1 MQAISN
7 RILIGNPNSPSFVF
21 ENDAIQSVNEE
32 TAVSLI
38 GDELFIDQLTPIV
51 KFEVF
56 IRYIFKPT
64 NYDGFMSSDGY
75 LLCSHWTEDIR
86 KLPYGTKVTY
96 YSDNAIAGVYYIKN
110 VERTGKS
117 QYKLN
122 CVSAVGLMTRQQHK
136 GGVYTG
142 QTFSAVVAEIL
153 GTDYTYEIDN
163 NVASQK
169 VYGWLPYS
177 TRRQNLYQ
185 LVMAYGVQI
194 IKSASGNMRFTFL
207 TAEGTPSVIPKSRLF
222 HGGTV
227 SYQEPASHIEVI
239 EHGFHY
245 MSSVEEEVLLDNPSD
260 YVDHIVVKFDHPI
273 YADSIHASE
282 ESADSLTIH
291 ERGTNYA
298 IVSGVGVLL
307 GKPYIHSTK
316 LISLDNPEE
325 VNEKNVSVEN
335 ATLIT
340 LVNGDNV
347 LERLGQYYFNAM
359 NTKQDIIVD
368 GEKCGGRYQLWN
380 PYQEYMTGFIT
391 KMSTRSTSIRRA
403 QCEIIENYT
412 PVGAGVAYTQREQI
426 DLEEGNSNYWQIPSG
441 VKRVRVV
448 LIAYGERGEDGE
460 NGEDGEYAEG
470 ATPPKGGKGG
480 KGGRHGDGGK
490 VFAQTIYTEGLDHL
504 GFHCVDHFTYC
515 DYGDQT
521 ITSADGASSPTG
533 YYDEMS
539 GDLFALPGF
548 DGIDGGAGGT
558 GGIWKTRMIDTT
570 EVLDPSAG
578 SVDGTVFM
586 PIPLSWVQG
595 AIASATG
602 KATSTSGT
610 RVHTDNFYALTDGAR
625 GFGFKVP
632 DGYKVYAFGYS
643 QASEASGSYQ
653 GAITSGFVE
662 GAQVFTNL
670 SSSIKFVRFV
680 CAKVGDTAITPSEA
694 PSINFGLYLPS
705 SSAYGSSYAAVNAE
719 NAGGISTNVLDN
731 AGADDADNQLE
742 WRAAE
747 PGEDVT
753 DHYGV
758 VHTGGAGTSDERP
771 YYSYITVIPYAGGVA
786 GEPIIVGMSWNHG
799 SFCNPLE
806 MGLSDGGVWMFCG
819 HGGGG
824 GASAEFNGHSGKGKY
839 LDKLPS
845 TDQRAQWPLPFP
857 GFGTPDHGGDIDTG
871 GSGAS
876 ALNAPPPD
884 SRPGCGGNGGNGG
897 GGGGGA
903 GVSTWYNRTY
913 NEVIFYGQ
921 GMFDMTGGKGGGGGM
936 GGAGSDGQHGCVIIY
951 Y

>member
-7 RILIGNPNSPSFVF
+7 RILIGDVNSPSFVF
-21 ENDAIQSVNEE
+21 ENDAIDSVSEE

-38 GDELFIDQLTPIV
+38 GDELFIDQLVPIV
-51 KFEVF
+51 KFAVF

-64 NYDGFMSSDGY
+64 NYDGFKSSDGY

-96 YSDNAIAGVYYIKN
+96 YSNNAIAGVYYIKN
-110 VERTGKS
+110 VERVGKS
-117 QYKLN
+117 KYKLN
-122 CVSAVGLMTRQQHK
+122 CISAVGLMSKQQHK
-136 GGVYTG
+136 GGIYTG

-207 TAEGTPSVIPKSRLF
+207 TAEGTPPTIPKSRLF
-222 HGGTV
+222 HGGSV
-227 SYQEPASHIEVI
+227 SYQEPASRIEVI
-239 EHGFHY
+239 EHGYHY
-245 MSSVEEEVLLDNPSD
+245 MSSVEEETLLDNPSD

-273 YADSIHASE
+273 YSDSIHASE

-307 GKPYIHSTK
+307 GTPYIHSTK
-316 LISLDNPEE
+316 LISLDNPED
-325 VNEKNVSVEN
+325 VNEKLVTVEN
-335 ATLIT
+335 ATLVT

-347 LERLGQYYFNAM
+347 LERLGEYYFNSM
-359 NTKQDIIVD
+359 TTKQDIIVD

-403 QCEIIENYT
+403 QCEVIENYT
-412 PVGAGVAYTQREQI
+412 PVGAGAAYTQRTQI
-426 DLEEGNSNYWQIPSG
+426 DLEEGDSQSWTIPSG
-441 VKRVRVV
+441 VTKVRVV
-448 LIAYGERGEDGE
+448 LIGYGENGEPGE
-460 NGEDGEYAEG
+460 KGEDGEYAEG
-470 ATPPKGGKGG
+470 ATPAKGGRGG
-480 KGGRHGDGGK
+480 KGGRHGDGAK
-490 VFAQTIYTEGLDHL
+490 VYGQTIYTDGLTQLDFDCTD
-504 GFHCVDHFTYC
+504 GFNRCHF
-515 DYGDQT
+515 GDQM
-521 ITSADGASSPTG
+521 ISSASGASSPTG

-539 GDLFALPGF
+539 GDLYALPGL

-558 GGIWKTRMIDTT
+558 GGIWKTRKIDNN

-578 SVDGTVFM
+578 GVEGAVFF
-586 PIPLSWVQG
+586 PVALRWVQG

-602 KATSTSGT
+602 KGSSTSGT
-610 RVHTDNFYALTDGAR
+610 RVRNEEFYALTNGAK
-625 GFGFKVP
+625 GFGFTAP
-632 DGYKVYAFGYS
+632 TGYKVYAFGYS

-680 CAKVGDTAITPSEA
+680 CAKTGDTSITPETA
-694 PSINFGLYLPS
+694 PNIHFGLYLHA
-705 SSAYGSSYAAVNAE
+705 SSAYGSSYAA
-719 NAGGISTNVLDN
+719 ISNESDGSLDPSALDN
-731 AGADDADNQLE
+731 ADDDANDQLE

-747 PGEDVT
+747 PGEDVVIDGYIHKGGDGTT
-753 DHYGV
+753 D
-758 VHTGGAGTSDERP
+758 TRP
-771 YYSYITVIPYAGGVA
+771 YYEYQYIYIGDELVIDRIY
-786 GEPIIVGMSWNHG
+786 WHHG
-799 SFCNPLE
+799 SFLSPLE
-806 MGLSDGGVWMFCG
+806 MGLSDGGVWCFCG

-824 GASAEFNGHSGKGKY
+824 GASANGNGQQGLGKY
-839 LDKLPS
+839 LVKLDS
-845 TDQRAQWPLPFP
+845 DDDRAQWPLPFP
-857 GFGTPDHGGDIDTG
+857 GFGSPSGMGFIDCGGDGAG
-871 GSGAS
+871 GGFA
-876 ALNAPPPD
+876 APAD
-884 SRPGCGGNGGNGG
+884 SRPGCGGNGGDGG

-903 GVSTWYNRTY
+903 GTSTWYNRTY
-913 NEVIFYGQ
+913 NEIIFQ
-921 GMFDMTGGKGGGGGM
+921 GMGINSMTGGKGGI
-936 GGAGSDGQHGCVIIY
+936 GGAGGASSGGRRGCVIIY

>member
-7 RILIGNPNSPSFVF
+7 RIIIGDANSPSFVF
-21 ENDAIQSVNEE
+21 ENSDIQSINEE

-51 KFEVF
+51 KFAVF

-64 NYDGFMSSDGY
+64 NYDGFKSSDGY

-86 KLPYGTKVTY
+86 RLPYGTKVTY
-96 YSDNAIAGVYYIKN
+96 YSDNAIAGVYYVKN

-136 GGVYTG
+136 GGIYTG

-207 TAEGTPSVIPKSRLF
+207 TADGTPPVIPKSRLF
-222 HGGTV
+222 HGGSV

-239 EHGFHY
+239 EHGYHY

-273 YADSIHASE
+273 FADSIRASE
-282 ESADSLTIH
+282 ESTDSLTIH

-316 LISLDNPEE
+316 LISLDNPED
-325 VNEKNVSVEN
+325 VNEKNVTVEN
-335 ATLIT
+335 ATLVT

-347 LERLGQYYFNAM
+347 LERLGEYYFNSM
-359 NTKQDIIVD
+359 TTKQDIIVD

-403 QCEIIENYT
+403 QCEVIENYT
-412 PVGAGVAYTQREQI
+412 PVGAGAAYTQRTQI
-426 DLEEGNSNYWQIPSG
+426 DLEEGDSQSWTIPSG
-441 VKRVRVV
+441 VTKVRVV
-448 LIAYGERGEDGE
+448 LIGYGENGEPGE
-460 NGEDGEYAEG
+460 KGEDGEYAEG
-470 ATPPKGGKGG
+470 ATPAKGGRGG
-480 KGGRHGDGGK
+480 KGGRHGDGAK
-490 VFAQTIYTEGLDHL
+490 VYGQTIYTDGLTQLDFDCTD
-504 GFHCVDHFTYC
+504 GFNRCHF
-515 DYGDQT
+515 GDQM
-521 ITSADGASSPTG
+521 ISSESGASSPTG

-539 GDLFALPGF
+539 GELYALPGI

-558 GGIWKTRMIDTT
+558 GGIWKTRKIGNN

-578 SVDGTVFM
+578 SVEGAVFF
-586 PIPLSWVQG
+586 PVALRWVQG
-595 AIASATG
+595 AIASSTG
-602 KATSTSGT
+602 KASSTSGT
-610 RVHTDNFYALTDGAR
+610 RVHTDDFYALTNGAK
-625 GFGFKVP
+625 GFGFTAP
-632 DGYKVYAFGYS
+632 TGFKVYAFGYS

-653 GAITSGFVE
+653 GAITSGFAE
-662 GAQVFTNL
+662 GSQVFTNL
-670 SSSIKFVRFV
+670 SSSIKFVRLV
-680 CAKVGDTAITPSEA
+680 CAKTGDTSITPSAA
-694 PSINFGLYLPS
+694 PNIHFGLYLPA
-705 SSAYGSSYAAVNAE
+705 SSAYGSSYAA
-719 NAGGISTNVLDN
+719 ISNESDDSLDPSALDN
-731 AGADDADNQLE
+731 ADDDANDQLE

-747 PGEDVT
+747 PGEDVVIDGYIHKGGDGTT
-753 DHYGV
+753 D
-758 VHTGGAGTSDERP
+758 TRP
-771 YYSYITVIPYAGGVA
+771 YYEYQYIYIGDELVIDRIY
-786 GEPIIVGMSWNHG
+786 WHHG
-799 SFCNPLE
+799 SFLNPLE
-806 MGLSDGGVWMFCG
+806 MGLSDGGVWCFCG

-824 GASAEFNGHSGKGKY
+824 GASANGNGQQGLGKY
-839 LDKLPS
+839 LVKLDS
-845 TDQRAQWPLPFP
+845 DDDRAQWPLPFP
-857 GFGTPDHGGDIDTG
+857 GFGSPTGMGYIDCGGDGAG
-871 GSGAS
+871 GGFA
-876 ALNAPPPD
+876 ALAD
-884 SRPGCGGNGGNGG
+884 SRPGCGGNGGDGG

-903 GVSTWYNRTY
+903 GTSTWYNRTY
-913 NEVIFYGQ
+913 NEIIFQ
-921 GMFDMTGGKGGGGGM
+921 GMGINSMTGGKGGI
-936 GGAGSDGQHGCVIIY
+936 GGAGGASSGGRRGCVIIY

>member
-21 ENDAIQSVNEE
+21 ENSEIQSINEE

-38 GDELFIDQLTPIV
+38 GDELFIDQLVPVV
-51 KFEVF
+51 KFAVY

-64 NYDGFMSSDGY
+64 NYDGFKSSDGY

-136 GGVYTG
+136 GGIYTG
-142 QTFSAVVAEIL
+142 QSFSSVVAEIL
-153 GTDYTYEIDN
+153 GTDYTYTIDN
-163 NVASQK
+163 DVASQK

-177 TRRQNLYQ
+177 TKRQNLYQ

-194 IKSASGNMRFTFL
+194 VKGADGNMRFTFL
-207 TAEGTPSVIPKSRLF
+207 TADGTPPTIPKSRLY
-222 HGGTV
+222 HGGSV

-239 EHGFHY
+239 EHGYHY

-260 YVDHIVVKFDHPI
+260 YVDHIVVKFDHPV
-273 YADSIHASE
+273 YANSIHASE
-282 ESADSLTIH
+282 ESTDSLTIH

-335 ATLIT
+335 ATLVT

-347 LERLGQYYFNAM
+347 LERLGQYYFNSM
-359 NTKQDIIVD
+359 NTQQDIIVD
-368 GEKCGGRYQLWN
+368 GEACGGRYQLWN
-380 PYQEYMTGFIT
+380 PYQESMIGFIT

-412 PVGAGVAYTQREQI
+412 PVGAGAAYTQRQQI
-426 DLEEGNSNYWQIPSG
+426 DLEEGDSQSWTIPNG
-441 VKRVRVV
+441 VKKVRVV
-448 LIAYGERGEDGE
+448 LIGYGEDGE
-460 NGEDGEYAEG
+460 PGEKGEDGEYAEG
-470 ATPPKGGKGG
+470 ATPAKGGRGG
-480 KGGRHGDGGK
+480 KGGRHGDGAK
-490 VFAQTIYTEGLDHL
+490 VYGQTIYTDGISELNFSCSNRFSL
-504 GFHCVDHFTYC
+504 CTY
-515 DYGDQT
+515 GSTT
-521 ITSADGASSPTG
+521 ISSATGASSPTG

-539 GDLFALPGF
+539 GDLYALPGV

-558 GGIWKTRMIDTT
+558 GGIWKTRKIDNN
-570 EVLDPSAG
+570 EALDPSAG
-578 SVDGTVFM
+578 GVEGSVFYPVA
-586 PIPLSWVQG
+586 LRWVQG
-595 AIASATG
+595 AIS
-602 KATSTSGT
+602 TSTGEGSSTNTT
-610 RVHTDNFYALTDGAR
+610 RVHNEDFYALTNGAK
-625 GFGFKVP
+625 GFGFTVP
-632 DGYKVYAFGYS
+632 LGYKVYAFGYS

-653 GAITSGFVE
+653 GTITSKFVT
-662 GAQVFTNL
+662 GSQVYTNL

-680 CAKVGDTAITPSEA
+680 VGKTDNSTLA
-694 PSINFGLYLPS
+694 PSGTPDIHFGLYLPS
-705 SSAYGSSYAAVNAE
+705 SSAYGNSYAA
-719 NAGGISTNVLDN
+719 ISNESQDSVDSSALDN
-731 AGADDADNQLE
+731 DDDDANDQLE

-747 PGEDVT
+747 PGEDVAIDGYVFKGGDGTT
-753 DHYGV
+753 D
-758 VHTGGAGTSDERP
+758 TRP
-771 YYSYITVIPYAGGVA
+771 YYEYQYISVH
-786 GEPIIVGMSWNHG
+786 GETQIDRILWNHG
-799 SFCNPLE
+799 SFMNPLE
-806 MGLSDGGVWMFCG
+806 MGLSDGGVWCFCG

-824 GASAEFNGHSGKGKY
+824 GASANGNGIRGLGKY
-839 LDKLPS
+839 LVKLDP
-845 TDQRAQWPLPFP
+845 DDDRAQWPLPFP
-857 GFGTPDHGGDIDTG
+857 GFGCPDGAGYIDCGGDGADG
-871 GSGAS
+871 GS
-876 ALNAPPPD
+876 PFPTD

-903 GVSTWYNRTY
+903 GTSTWYNRTY
-913 NEVIFYGQ
+913 NEIIFQ
-921 GMFDMTGGKGGGGGM
+921 GMGINSMTGGKGGH
-936 GGAGSDGQHGCVIIY
+936 GGARGVASGGRHGCVIIY